1 MTKKHQENR
10 KHKKGGEKSMLNV
23 EDLLLLTLMRLRIGT
38 PELDLSF
45 RFKISQS
52 LVWRILSTWIPFLAR
67 ELDSLIYWA
76 LREDVQ
82 RYCPRGLKD
91 MKISLV

>member
-10 KHKKGGEKSMLNV
+10 KHKKGGKKSMLNV

-52 LVWRILSTWIPFLAR
+52 LVWRILSTWIPFSAR
-67 ELDSLIYWA
+67 ELDSLIYWP

-82 RYCPRGLKD
+82 RYYPRVLKD

>member
-1 MTKKHQENR
+1 
-10 KHKKGGEKSMLNV
+10 MLNV
-23 EDLLLLTLMRLRIGT
+23 EDLLLLALVRLRIDT
-38 PELDLSF
+38 SELDFSF

-52 LVWRILSTWIPFLAR
+52 LVSRILSTWIPFLAR
-67 ELDSLIYWA
+67 ELDSLIYWP

-82 RYCPRGLKD
+82 RYYPKVLKD